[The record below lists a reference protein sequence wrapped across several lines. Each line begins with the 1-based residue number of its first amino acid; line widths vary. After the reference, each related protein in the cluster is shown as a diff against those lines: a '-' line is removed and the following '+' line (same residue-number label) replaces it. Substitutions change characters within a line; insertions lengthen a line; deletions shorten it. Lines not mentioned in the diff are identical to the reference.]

1 MSTNNISS
9 ARSLYRRIR
18 GAFVQPSEEQL
29 KTSALEYELRMK
41 THLAEQILE
50 VFRRIPALSAL
61 TLIVSCRAVESRGP
75 LRPLSMS
82 CSTMVWL
89 KESCTPTSLLLPDEE
104 GRITNIAASYLRR
117 VGDIEKATDIGF
129 SRALSQHLN
138 EEWPGFD
145 SLAEFF
151 PGVGHVRITRTDL
164 TDPNDRNQMVK
175 AVCVW
180 DLLQGTL
187 HTDRPRFKN
196 SDRLGYSYEG
206 DL

>member
-1 MSTNNISS
+1 MSTDNISS

-18 GAFVQPSEEQL
+18 GAFVQPYEEQL

-61 TLIVSCRAVESRGP
+61 TLIVSCRAVDSRGP

-89 KESCTPTSLLLPDEE
+89 KESCTPTSLLLPDED
-104 GRITNIAASYLRR
+104 G
-117 VGDIEKATDIGF
+117 
-129 SRALSQHLN
+129 QHLN

-175 AVCVW
+175 VACVW

-187 HTDRPRFKN
+187 HTDRPHFKN